1 MKKTNY
7 LKGLG
12 AKLALAVVAFGAVLA
27 SCTKE
32 EINID
37 IKPNNAKIYFHP
49 TVIDPI
55 SVSTVNATI
64 TGAEAIEGNPSI
76 AAGSRTI
83 TATANGGAT
92 GSTTVNYEAVQ
103 ANSTVTYSPIIILS
117 DGLFNYVET
126 GSKIVS
132 STTKNGNINN
142 GHSHN
147 GSEWY
152 LNAQDYSA
160 KFTAEWNESAKTIVK
175 SKEIYDEK
183 AADYINAL
191 DLTAEV
197 SNKGSETFEVA
208 AWEMVSTTY
217 TISTAEVTYD
227 IVSTTTGKVVGKITL
242 VNPLADVKVE
252 VKRSAIPGHE
262 NHYHAGHSH
271 GASDNAGGGMGW
283 AE

>member
-12 AKLALAVVAFGAVLA
+12 AKLALAVVAFGAA
-27 SCTKE
+27 FTSCTE
-32 EINID
+32 EDFNINVQ
-37 IKPNNAKIYFHP
+37 PNNAKVIFNP
-49 TVIDPI
+49 TAIDPV
-55 SVSTVNATI
+55 SVATVNATF

-92 GSTTVNYEAVQ
+92 GSATVNYDAVQ
-103 ANSTVTYSPIIILS
+103 AGSTVTYSPVIILS
-117 DGLFNYVET
+117 DGLFTFTET
-126 GSKIVS
+126 ASKIVS
-132 STTKNGNINN
+132 SVTKNGNVNH

-147 GSEWY
+147 GSNWY
-152 LNAQDYSA
+152 LNASDYSA
-160 KFTAEWNESAKTIVK
+160 KFTAEWNESVQTIVK
-175 SKEIYDEK
+175 SKEIYNTK
-183 AADYINAL
+183 AAEYINSL
-191 DLTAEV
+191 NLTTIIT
-197 SNKGSETFEVA
+197 SNGSETHEVA
-208 AWEMVSTTY
+208 AWEMVSTIY
-217 TISTAEVTYD
+217 TISTSETTYD
-227 IVSTTTGKVVGKITL
+227 IVSTIDNTVVGKITL
-242 VNPLADVKVE
+242 INPLAEVKVE